1 MKKLIIGIMT
11 VVLFIISGCSQK
23 TQENNLGP
31 IELNEQG
38 ELISQLLNDN
48 NSYPIFLSYD
58 LKEDCK
64 GAKVELWEWKD
75 HRYESVYAHYGQVK
89 KGEGNILVDLKIDP
103 VSMKAVLQDES
114 GSSTSSTYPDEPVK
128 IKDDQESYSRG
139 MVSLS
144 EKTSFQID
152 EEIPV
157 LIIQTKK
164 VTDGTSTMGLS
175 LDAYKEPEK
184 YITKDMLNLY
194 AITVKFQSEA
204 L

>member
-1 MKKLIIGIMT
+1 MKKLTIGIMT

-103 VSMKAVLQDES
+103 VSMKAVLQDEY
-114 GSSTSSTYPDEPVK
+114 GTSTSSTYPDEPVK

-144 EKTSFQID
+144 EKRSFQKIS
-152 EEIPV
+152 
-157 LIIQTKK
+157 LKK
-164 VTDGTSTMGLS
+164 KTNTYYSG
-175 LDAYKEPEK
+175 K
-184 YITKDMLNLY
+184 
-194 AITVKFQSEA
+194 
-204 L
+204 